1 MSNTITS
8 RQRTG
13 ILATM
18 CLALVAVV
26 ASVAGLNVALNELA
40 VELGASSSQIL
51 WIVNAYTL
59 TMAALLL
66 PIGEWGDRFG
76 RRRMLLVG
84 LAIFGGANLAAV
96 TVVDG
101 AQAMIALR
109 AVAGLGAA
117 MIMPATLSTLTAVF
131 PEEERGRAVG
141 IWAGFAG
148 AGGILGL
155 FSSAVLID
163 YTTWQWLFALPVVA
177 AVLAAIATIA
187 LVPETRH
194 EHAPRF
200 DLLGAALSVLA
211 VGGIVMGVEEGPH
224 LGWTDPVVL
233 LGLIGGAVALAGF
246 VAAQLRT
253 EHPLLDVRIFSDR
266 ALSVSAFSLAILFAL
281 MLGSF
286 LVVIQLLQAVLG
298 YSAVTAAAGL
308 LPMAAA
314 MMGLSPVAPR
324 IADRFG
330 LTNVLTVGAV
340 AMAVA
345 FGWLA
350 VADASYLGIMPPLV
364 LLGAAMGLSM
374 SPATTAITEALPAER
389 QGLASALNDT
399 VREAGSALGI
409 ALIGSTLASGYGD
422 SITSTTDTLP
432 EELAEPVGEG
442 IGQALAVA
450 GQLGPEGVTIAQA
463 AQTAFLDG
471 WTLAMFVAAA
481 ASVVSAVGIRQ
492 IGRIRPDTIGPET
505 TDSDLVGPNTVR
517 TSDVLIRS
525 YLMHSRRLQLH
536 YCP

>member
-1 MSNTITS
+1 MSTSITP
-8 RQRTG
+8 RTRLG

-40 VELGASSSQIL
+40 VALDASSSQVL

-66 PIGEWGDRFG
+66 PIGELGDRFG
-76 RRRMLLVG
+76 RRLMLVLG
-84 LAIFGGANLAAV
+84 LGVFGVANLAAAF
-96 TVVDG
+96 VDTP
-101 AQAMIALR
+101 ALMITLR
-109 AVAGLGAA
+109 SVAGFGAA

-163 YTTWQWLFALPVVA
+163 YASWQWLFALPVIVA
-177 AVLAAIATIA
+177 AVAIVATLAI
-187 LVPETRH
+187 VPETRND
-194 EHAPRF
+194 HAPRF
-200 DLLGAALSVLA
+200 DGLGAALSIIA
-211 VGGIVMGVEEGPH
+211 VGGIVLGVEEGPH

-233 LGLIGGAVALAGF
+233 AALVGGALAAIGF
-246 VAAQLRT
+246 VLVERRV
-253 EHPLLDVRIFSDR
+253 EHPLLDVRIFNDR
-266 ALSVSAFSLAILFAL
+266 ALASSSFFLAVLFAL

-324 IADRFG
+324 LADRFG
-330 LTNVLTVGAV
+330 LANVLSLGAGL
-340 AMAVA
+340 MAVSFA
-345 FGWLA
+345 WLA
-350 VADASYLGIMPPLV
+350 VADASYLAIMPALV
-364 LLGAAMGLSM
+364 LLGLAMGLSM
-374 SPATTAITEALPAER
+374 SPATTAITESLPTER
-389 QGLASALNDT
+389 QGLASAINDT
-399 VREAGSALGI
+399 VREAGSALGV
-409 ALIGSTLASGYGD
+409 ALIGSTLTSGYAD
-422 SITSTTDTLP
+422 SIAPATEQLP
-432 EELAEPVGEG
+432 DELAEPVSEG

-450 GQLGPEGVTIAQA
+450 AQLGPDGVAVAEA
-463 AQTAFLDG
+463 AQSAFLDG

-481 ASVVSAVGIRQ
+481 AAIAGGIGVRQ
-492 IGRIRPDTIGPET
+492 INRLGGATDPAGDEAIEVPVDGAGRTPELIG
-505 TDSDLVGPNTVR
+505 
-517 TSDVLIRS
+517 
-525 YLMHSRRLQLH
+525 
-536 YCP
+536 

>member
-1 MSNTITS
+1 MSTS
-8 RQRTG
+8 ISPRTRTG

-40 VELGASSSQIL
+40 VALDASSSQVL

-66 PIGEWGDRFG
+66 PIGELGDRFG
-76 RRRMLLVG
+76 RRLMLVVG
-84 LAIFGGANLAAV
+84 LGIFGAANLAAAF
-96 TVVDG
+96 VDTP
-101 AQAMIALR
+101 ALMITFR
-109 AVAGLGAA
+109 AVAGFGAA
-117 MIMPATLSTLTAVF
+117 MIMPATLSTLTAIF

-163 YTTWQWLFALPVVA
+163 YASWQWLFVLPV
-177 AVLAAIATIA
+177 AVAAIAIIA
-187 LVPETRH
+187 TLAIVPETRNDN
-194 EHAPRF
+194 APRF
-200 DLLGAALSVLA
+200 DAIGAALSILA
-211 VGGIVMGVEEGPH
+211 VGGIVLGVEEGPH

-233 LGLIGGAVALAGF
+233 AGLVGGALAAVAF
-246 VAAQLRT
+246 VAAELRA
-253 EHPLLDVRIFSDR
+253 EHPLLDVRIFR
-266 ALSVSAFSLAILFAL
+266 NGALASSSFFLAVLFAL

-314 MMGLSPVAPR
+314 MMSLSPIAPR
-324 IADRFG
+324 IAKRYG
-330 LTNVLTVGAV
+330 LANVLSLGA
-340 AMAVA
+340 AMMAVA
-345 FGWLA
+345 FVWLGLADDSYLA
-350 VADASYLGIMPPLV
+350 VLPPLV
-364 LLGAAMGLSM
+364 LLGLAMGLSM
-374 SPATTAITEALPAER
+374 SPATTAITESLPSER

-409 ALIGSTLASGYGD
+409 ALIGSTLTSGYAD
-422 SITSTTDTLP
+422 SITATTDTLP
-432 EELAEPVGEG
+432 PELAEPVGEG

-450 GQLGPEGVTIAQA
+450 AQLGPEGAAVAQA

-471 WTLAMFVAAA
+471 WTMAMFVAAA
-481 ASVVSAVGIRQ
+481 AAAVGGIGVRQ
-492 IGRIRPDTIGPET
+492 ITRLGGDTIGVSPEPVTVPVVSGT
-505 TDSDLVGPNTVR
+505 TGTSTGR
-517 TSDVLIRS
+517 TPEPVA
-525 YLMHSRRLQLH
+525 
-536 YCP
+536 